1 MHRQKV
7 TRVKGKSKCNKCK
20 CCKDGARTR
29 FSEAK
34 IETKDKKKFP
44 GQGQNFQ
51 GQVHSPERSRS
62 QILQLLVGVWYIFK
76 NLGTGLELECSLST
90 FTVQISIFAQF
101 FHLLQLICFVLKSV
115 GVECCPKV

>member
-1 MHRQKV
+1 MQMLQRWS
-7 TRVKGKSKCNKCK
+7 KSTIFRGQDRDQIQEKIPRP
-20 CCKDGARTR
+20 RT
-29 FSEAK
+29 E
-34 IETKDKKKFP
+34 FP
-44 GQGQNFQ
+44 RTSTLE
-51 GQVHSPERSRS
+51 VRLKPERSRR
-62 QILQLLVGVWYIFK
+62 QILQLLAGVWYIFK